1 MFVNA
6 VTFERLKMCKVAAY
20 YQGFVSPTN
29 KLVQPWYFFLYLY
42 FIQTTKSYKWVKE
55 ELPELNF
62 MLFED
67 ITLDFIVLY

>member
-29 KLVQPWYFFLYLY
+29 KLVQP
-42 FIQTTKSYKWVKE
+42 
-55 ELPELNF
+55 
-62 MLFED
+62 
-67 ITLDFIVLY
+67 